1 MSTKNM
7 LSKDE
12 VLHLSKLANLTLSD
26 AEIKKYAGQLAETID
41 YVKNLDEL
49 KTENVSPTNSV
60 VNLSNVSFED
70 GSKNTRGL
78 SQQEALS
85 NGKTIVDNS
94 FSLERIM

>member
-26 AEIKKYAGQLAETID
+26 AEIKKYGSQLAETID

-49 KTENVSPTNSV
+49 KTEKVTPTNSV

-70 GSKNTRGL
+70 GSENTRGL

-94 FSLERIM
+94 FSLGRIM